1 MLTCVCS
8 LLRSKMTSKCG
19 KEKKVAN
26 EAQPSVSWIF
36 LPNLVRYITKLTHKN
51 IEPLYFIHGDVIYA
65 IVLQQIISLK
75 KTVNACY

>member
-8 LLRSKMTSKCG
+8 LLDQQRRQNVVRK
-19 KEKKVAN
+19 KKVAN

-36 LPNLVRYITKLTHKN
+36 FPHLVRYITKLTHKN